1 MPNYRRNLMTNN
13 VVTLN
18 NDLRAALLTEKTID
32 TMRALM
38 ETVVDDALRARLQER
53 ADRLEQKAAKLRGD
67 LV

>member
-1 MPNYRRNLMTNN
+1 MTNN

-18 NDLRAALLTEKTID
+18 NDMRAALLTEKTID
-32 TMRALM
+32 TIRGLL
-38 ETVVDDALRARLQER
+38 ETVSDDSLRARLQER

>member
-1 MPNYRRNLMTNN
+1 MTNN